1 MAEQITLIE
10 TTMDMF
16 DDYFKMKCDKT
27 DMYWNGYASPPNE
40 ENLKKIFKRRLS
52 SVPFCEVGDI
62 RIYFIHLQDQEKN
75 IGFMQ
80 LRMHSDAVELGY
92 GILQPYQRQGYGT
105 KGLAFGIKCAL
116 EHGGG

>member
-40 ENLKKIFKRRLS
+40 ENLKKTVICTVLRSGR
-52 SVPFCEVGDI
+52 
-62 RIYFIHLQDQEKN
+62 YKN
-75 IGFMQ
+75 IFYTFTGP
-80 LRMHSDAVELGY
+80 REKYWVYA
-92 GILQPYQRQGYGT
+92 
-105 KGLAFGIKCAL
+105 A
-116 EHGGG
+116 